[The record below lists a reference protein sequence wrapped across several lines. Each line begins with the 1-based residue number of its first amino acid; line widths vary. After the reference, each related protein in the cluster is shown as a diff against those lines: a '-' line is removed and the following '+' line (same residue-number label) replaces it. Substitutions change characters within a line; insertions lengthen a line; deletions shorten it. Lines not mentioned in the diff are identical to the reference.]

1 MSPEDNLC
9 LNIST
14 EPISSQ
20 DWSRIQRKRPGSTQD
35 KWTLKRQRRLQRQSA
50 SLHVITP
57 EVIPELPPA
66 KAPPPDDSTSTKPQK
81 RRKKEG
87 GDKDAGSEDMGS
99 EDKPVK
105 IRKKKLK
112 DRLVK
117 DKKEGVVADEDTGK
131 GRGDDTGDEK
141 EGDNET
147 TKGSFKTSSL
157 FKHNPEIPVIQRS
170 SVSQLKEEV
179 FSSSS
184 FEDLDLHP
192 HLVATLNKVLNVST
206 MTSVQQRTIPL
217 LMSGRDAVVR
227 SQTGSGKTLSYAVP
241 LVQSLQSRQSKV
253 HRSQGPLALILV
265 PTRELALQTFHTLQ
279 KLLKPFMWIVPG
291 VLMGGEKRKAEKARL
306 RKGVNILVATP
317 GRLVDHIKNT
327 LSLAF
332 SSLCWLV
339 LDEADRMLDLGFE
352 KDLTVIMNS
361 LNSSG
366 SKRQN
371 VLLSATIFQGVMRL
385 VDVCLNDP
393 VTIQVS
399 DCEAA
404 LSAASVQ
411 SESSPS
417 TAVQSESFTVP
428 EGLKQFVVIVPSKV
442 RLVCLAALILDKCQV
457 NQNKMVV
464 FVSSCEVV
472 EFLHRLLSFVLNKP
486 STNQALTFLRL
497 HGNMKQEE
505 RMEVFGQFSEARS
518 GVLLCTD
525 VAARGLDLPQVSW
538 IIQFT
543 APVSVAE
550 YVHRAGRTARAG
562 HSGHSLLLLGPHESS
577 FISVLNQHRLDPE
590 PLPLTELLSVLL
602 KDDRYRGRGHYHSQ
616 SSDKAREQ
624 EIKERAT
631 VLQTEFENFV
641 HSDPERLSAAK
652 RALQSFLRA
661 YTSYPS
667 HLKQIFHIRHLHL
680 GHTAKSFGLRD
691 APRGLGEATRS
702 AKAGKRQEKWQDK
715 RPGKPQPWKKNKEAA
730 GTKKRWSSSLRYS
743 DLLRSEFDS
752 GLQPKTKKN
761 RPKSQVSPDLV

>member
-1 MSPEDNLC
+1 MLSRPIRTQARRSLANGSGSMSSFSGTHCGIRTAPAL
-9 LNIST
+9 L
-14 EPISSQ
+14 
-20 DWSRIQRKRPGSTQD
+20 
-35 KWTLKRQRRLQRQSA
+35 WTLKKQRRLQQQAA
-50 SLHVITP
+50 SLHVKPQEIT
-57 EVIPELPPA
+57 PELPPA
-66 KAPPPDDSTSTKPQK
+66 KVPPPDDGAATKPQK
-81 RRKKEG
+81 KKKTKKEG
-87 GDKDAGSEDMGS
+87 GDEDRGGEDVGS
-99 EDKPVK
+99 EDKTVK
-105 IRKKKLK
+105 AKKRRKLK
-112 DRLVK
+112 DGSDGK
-117 DKKEGVVADEDTGK
+117 DGKEGRVGADEDAEK
-131 GRGDDTGDEK
+131 DRGEK
-141 EGDNET
+141 ET
-147 TKGSFKTSSL
+147 SKGSFRTSSL
-157 FKHNPEIPVIQRS
+157 FKHNPEIPDIKRS

-206 MTSVQQRTIPL
+206 MTSVQQRTVPVL
-217 LMSGRDAVVR
+217 LSGRDAVVR

-241 LVQSLQSRQSKV
+241 LVQSLQARQPKV
-253 HRSQGPLALILV
+253 HRSHGPLALILV
-265 PTRELALQTFHTLQ
+265 PTRELALQTFQTLQ

-291 VLMGGEKRKAEKARL
+291 VLMGGEKKKAEKARL

-332 SSLCWLV
+332 SALCWLV
-339 LDEADRMLDLGFE
+339 LDEADRTLDLGFE
-352 KDLTVIMNS
+352 KDLTVILNS

-371 VLLSATIFQGVMRL
+371 VLLSATISQGVTRL

-393 VTIQVS
+393 VTIQS
-399 DCEAA
+399 S
-404 LSAASVQ
+404 SAAPVQ
-411 SESSPS
+411 SESSS
-417 TAVQSESFTVP
+417 SAAVQSESFTVP

-486 STNQALTFLRL
+486 SANQTLSFLRL

-505 RMEVFGQFSEARS
+505 RVEVFGQFSKARS

-538 IIQFT
+538 IVQFT

-562 HSGHSLLLLGPHESS
+562 HSGHSLLLLAPHESS
-577 FISVLNQHRLDPE
+577 FIPELNRHRLDPE
-590 PLPLTELLSVLL
+590 PLPLTDLLSVLL
-602 KDDRYRGRGHYHSQ
+602 KDERYQGRGKYHSQ
-616 SSDKAREQ
+616 SSEKAREQ
-624 EIKERAT
+624 EIRERAT

-652 RALQSFLRA
+652 RALQCFLRA

-667 HLKQIFHIRHLHL
+667 HLKHIFHIRHLHL
-680 GHTAKSFGLRD
+680 GHSAKSFGLRD

-702 AKAGKRQEKWQDK
+702 SKTGKRPEKRQDK
-715 RPGKPQPWKKNKEAA
+715 RTGKPQPWKKNQKESGAK
-730 GTKKRWSSSLRYS
+730 KKRWSGSHRDS
-743 DLLRSEFDS
+743 DLLRSEFSS

-761 RPKSQVSPDLV
+761 RSKTQEEPGPGES

>member
-1 MSPEDNLC
+1 
-9 LNIST
+9 
-14 EPISSQ
+14 
-20 DWSRIQRKRPGSTQD
+20 
-35 KWTLKRQRRLQRQSA
+35 
-50 SLHVITP
+50 
-57 EVIPELPPA
+57 
-66 KAPPPDDSTSTKPQK
+66 
-81 RRKKEG
+81 

-241 LVQSLQSRQSKV
+241 LVQSLQSRQSKI

-385 VDVCLNDP
+385 VNVCLNDP

-399 DCEAA
+399 DCEAT

-497 HGNMKQEE
+497 HGNMKQECHGLTLC
-505 RMEVFGQFSEARS
+505 VFQ
-518 GVLLCTD
+518 D

-616 SSDKAREQ
+616 AREQ

-715 RPGKPQPWKKNKEAA
+715 RPGKPQ
-730 GTKKRWSSSLRYS
+730 YS